1 VASSCS
7 RITIAAVLAT
17 LTGVGV
23 PAAWG
28 AAPDADNAQLAAW
41 TPKELR
47 FVYQGFTTH
56 YSCDGLREKVR
67 SALLALGARQDLTV
81 SESACSS
88 PFGRPDPFP
97 GVNIKMQ
104 VLTPLT
110 ASAAAPDAAAAAVA
124 AHWKTV
130 DLRLNRDALSDSGD
144 CELLEQIKH
153 SILPLF
159 STRHVEYS
167 SNCVPHQLSAGGT
180 VLRAQVLISDAPEKK
195 PGTAAAAR

>member
-1 VASSCS
+1 VARSCS

-17 LTGVGV
+17 LAGVGPA
-23 PAAWG
+23 PAAWA

-47 FVYQGFTTH
+47 FVYQGFTTR

-67 SALLALGARQDLTV
+67 SALLALGARKDLTV
-81 SESACSS
+81 HEGACSS
-88 PFGRPDPFP
+88 PPGRPDPFP

-110 ASAAAPDAAAAAVA
+110 ATAAAPDATAVA

-130 DLRLNRDALSDSGD
+130 DLRLNRDALSESGD
-144 CELLEQIKH
+144 CELIEQIKQ

-159 STRHVEYS
+159 TTRNVEYS
-167 SNCVPHQLSAGGT
+167 SNCVPHQLSAGAT
-180 VLRAQVLISDAPEKK
+180 QLRAEVLISDAPDKN
-195 PGTAAAAR
+195 PGTAVAH

>member
-1 VASSCS
+1 MARSCS
-7 RITIAAVLAT
+7 RIRIAAVLAT
-17 LTGVGV
+17 LAGLGA
-23 PAAWG
+23 PAAWA

-47 FVYQGFTTH
+47 FVYQGFTTR

-67 SALLALGARQDLTV
+67 SALLALGARKDLTV
-81 SESACSS
+81 HEGACAS
-88 PFGRPDPFP
+88 PPGRTDPFP

-110 ASAAAPDAAAAAVA
+110 ATAPAPDATAVA

-130 DLRLNRDALSDSGD
+130 DLRLNRDALSESGD
-144 CELLEQIKH
+144 CELIEQIKQ

-159 STRHVEYS
+159 TTRHVEYS

-180 VLRAQVLISDAPEKK
+180 QLRAEVLISDAPDKK
-195 PGTAAAAR
+195 PDAAAAH